1 MKKQRRISPVFL
13 VFFILIGIIFLSFVA
28 DYFGAY
34 LLGDV
39 VPREQTL
46 NYQLEQML
54 GIVAEKLQETGELP
68 KDLDDVKFENNFL
81 EERYKSDYGSG
92 RIKWYI
98 QGDRLI
104 IEHSGDPL
112 KNIDPKRKK
121 MKLPP
126 ELIPEAGQ

>member
-1 MKKQRRISPVFL
+1 
-13 VFFILIGIIFLSFVA
+13 
-28 DYFGAY
+28 
-34 LLGDV
+34 
-39 VPREQTL
+39 
-46 NYQLEQML
+46 ML

-121 MKLPP
+121 TKLPP
-126 ELIPEAGQ
+126 ELIPEVKP

>member
-13 VFFILIGIIFLSFVA
+13 VFFILIGIIFLSFV
-28 DYFGAY
+28 
-34 LLGDV
+34 DV

-68 KDLDDVKFENNFL
+68 KNLDDVKFENNFL

-112 KNIDPKRKK
+112 KNIDSKRKK

-126 ELIPEAGQ
+126 ELIPEVKP